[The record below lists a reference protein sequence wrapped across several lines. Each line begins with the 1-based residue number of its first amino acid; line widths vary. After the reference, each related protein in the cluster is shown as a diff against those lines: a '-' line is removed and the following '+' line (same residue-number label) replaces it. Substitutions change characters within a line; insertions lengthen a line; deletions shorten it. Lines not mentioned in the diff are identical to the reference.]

1 MVGLNSKVSKTVAL
15 ALGSGSARGYAHIG
29 VIEVLQERGY
39 DIVAVSGCSMGAV
52 VGGFFCAGQ
61 LPQFKEWV
69 TGLRYFDVLKL
80 LDVSLLSSGAIR
92 GDKIFNIIGDMLNGQ
107 LIEDL
112 PIPFTA
118 VATDIS
124 CRKEVWFQNG
134 SLSQAVRASAAI
146 PSLLSPVR
154 LGTRIFV
161 DGAVLNPVPISPCVS
176 AHADVII
183 AVDLNTDAPIPS
195 YAVAVEETQQNDK
208 QAWYEGMVS
217 LASQWL
223 ENKQGVRE
231 KVSENLGKLDIL
243 TEVLDTMQS
252 SLAQFKVAAY
262 PPDLLIRVPND
273 CCEMYE
279 FYRAQEMIDL
289 GRDIAHR
296 ALDAFE
302 QGESSLYG
310 QSYKGRMAL
319 KR

>member
-1 MVGLNSKVSKTVAL
+1 MAKQESSKTVAL

-69 TGLRYFDVLKL
+69 TSLRYFDVLKL

-92 GDKIFNIIGDMLNGQ
+92 GDKIFNTIGDMLNGQ

-154 LGTRIFV
+154 LGTRVFV

-195 YAVAVEETQQNDK
+195 RAIAVEEHEQQEK
-208 QAWYEGMVS
+208 QAWYNGIVS

-223 ENKQGVRE
+223 ENKQGVHE
-231 KVSENLGKLDIL
+231 KVTENLGKLDIL

-262 PPDLLIRVPND
+262 PPDLLIRIPND

-289 GRDIAHR
+289 GRDIANR
-296 ALDAFE
+296 ALDAYE